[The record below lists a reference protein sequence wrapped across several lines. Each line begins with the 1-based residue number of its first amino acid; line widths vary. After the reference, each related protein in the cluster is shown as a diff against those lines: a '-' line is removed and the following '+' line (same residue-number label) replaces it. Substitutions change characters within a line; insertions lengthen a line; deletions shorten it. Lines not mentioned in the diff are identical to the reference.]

1 LSMNI
6 LNPVRRELSRVDR
19 LMQEALASPRG
30 ELGPMNHHT
39 TRKTGKKLRPAITIL
54 FGRMVGM
61 DEGKLLKLAACF
73 ELLHTSTL
81 IHDDVIDNAGTR
93 RGQQTHNAVWDNT
106 LAVLYGDYV
115 FSSAMRLAVQLEH
128 VPALYRISDITRN
141 LVSGE
146 LLQNANAFRFPPD
159 PATYGEIIRL
169 KTAVLFEG
177 CCSVPAVV
185 AERQDWVQPAERI
198 GTAIGTAFQLIDDC
212 LDYVADQRLGKPR
225 LIDLKEGKATLP
237 VLLALEAGDDIIGTL
252 VEQVFE
258 QRTVSGE
265 SAVTLVARLREQGY
279 LAQAVDE
286 ARKLVGQALSDVAH
300 FPESRYR
307 SAFEE
312 ICRFIIER
320 EF

>member
-1 LSMNI
+1 MSINI
-6 LNPVRRELSRVDR
+6 LNPVRRELTRVDR
-19 LMQEALASPRG
+19 LIRDALASRYG
-30 ELGPMNHHT
+30 ELTPMNHHT
-39 TRKTGKKLRPAITIL
+39 TRKTGKKLRPAVTIL

-61 DEGKLLKLAACF
+61 DDVKMLKLAACF

-81 IHDDVIDNAGTR
+81 IHDDVIDNAGIR
-93 RGQQTHNAVWDNT
+93 RGQETHNAVWDNT

-128 VPALYRISDITRN
+128 VPALYRISYITRS

-146 LLQNANAFRFPPD
+146 LLQNANAYRFPPD
-159 PATYGEIIRL
+159 PDVYHEIIRL

-177 CCSVPAVV
+177 CCTIPVVVAGRKEWVPA
-185 AERQDWVQPAERI
+185 AERI

-212 LDYVADQRLGKPR
+212 LDFVADQRLGKPR

-237 VLLALEAGDDIIGTL
+237 VLLGLQADDPVIRELVQQAFETRDVGATEGAALVD
-252 VEQVFE
+252 
-258 QRTVSGE
+258 
-265 SAVTLVARLREQGY
+265 RLRERGY
-279 LAQAVDE
+279 LRQAVDE
-286 ARKLVGQALSDVAH
+286 ARRFVTQALTETET
-300 FPESRYR
+300 FPASRFR
-307 SAFEE
+307 ETFQS